1 MTDDAIIIEA
11 LSMRLVEV
19 RHGSE
24 VWRVATRSRTGRVIP
39 LPTAK
44 RADLVDPS
52 TGYRRVKLG
61 KYGSAVAHRIVWI
74 ATHGPIAPGLEINHR
89 NRDKADNR
97 VDNLE
102 AITHLQNI
110 RHAYATGG
118 VPLLKGE
125 RNGSSKL
132 TELQV
137 VEARA
142 RAAAG
147 ETHKSIGASM
157 GVTKTAIGLI
167 VRRVNWKHAGGAGGD
182 PQ

>member
-11 LSMRLVEV
+11 IAMRLVEI
-19 RHGSE
+19 RPGGE

-39 LPTAK
+39 LPAAK
-44 RADLVDPS
+44 RADPIDSS

-102 AITHLQNI
+102 AITHLQNV
-110 RHAYATGG
+110 RHAFATG
-118 VPLLKGE
+118 VPPVNGE
-125 RNGSSKL
+125 RNGGSKL
-132 TELQV
+132 TERQV
-137 VEARA
+137 AEALA

-147 ETHKSIGASM
+147 ETHLSIGRSM

-167 VRRVNWKHAGGAGGD
+167 VRRVNWKHVEMPEVSRG
-182 PQ
+182 